1 MARWRSRVSLAQVIA
16 AVVLMV
22 SGCGGDAPADSK
34 GLPGGQAITGKTILV
49 LIDSPPV
56 PAWQPALN
64 GVKAADAIT
73 GLKAHVVFAPG
84 DRQMVAEIHTGIAAH
99 VAGIVLD
106 VQTATADAAICA
118 ASAAGIPVVAWNT
131 DGYGGTAERCVS
143 AFIGQ
148 DFVSA
153 GQMIAQYMAD
163 HGHIKQGAHVFCPV
177 ENPIGAST
185 AHRVQG
191 VNSVL
196 ASFDARCDVV
206 RVGFDDGGVQSNMIH
221 YLGRHP
227 DTNLVITLSGIP
239 LANTPMVLK
248 RLGRHIPVA
257 GFDIHDPRI
266 IKGIEHGTIAATVDQ
281 QFFSQTFQ
289 ALMQLALY
297 LKYGL
302 LPSDVDTSENSV
314 VDNTNAGVAAS
325 LSGTYR

>member
-1 MARWRSRVSLAQVIA
+1 LLVT
-16 AVVLMV
+16 
-22 SGCGGDAPADSK
+22 GCGGDSPADSTV
-34 GLPGGQAITGKTILV
+34 LPGGQAITGKTILV

-56 PAWQPALN
+56 PAWEPALN
-64 GVKAADAIT
+64 GVKAAEGIT
-73 GLKAHVVFAPG
+73 GLKARVVFAPE
-84 DRQMVAEIHTGIAAH
+84 DRQMVAEIHTAIAAH
-99 VAGIVLD
+99 VDGIVLD
-106 VQTATADAAICA
+106 VQTPTADAAICA
-118 ASAAGIPVVAWNT
+118 ANAAGIPVVAWNT

-148 DFVSA
+148 DVVSA
-153 GQMIAQYMAD
+153 GQLIAQYMAD

-177 ENPIGAST
+177 ENPIGAAT
-185 AHRVQG
+185 AHRVRG

-206 RVGFDDGGVQSNMIH
+206 RVGFDDAGVQSSMIH

-227 DTNLVITLSGIP
+227 DTNLVITLGGIP
-239 LANTPMVLK
+239 LANAPMVLK

-257 GFDIHDPRI
+257 GFDTSDPRI
-266 IKGIEHGTIAATVDQ
+266 IKGIEDGTIAATVDQ
-281 QFFSQTFQ
+281 EFYSQTFQ

-302 LPSDVDTSENSV
+302 FPSDVDTSENSV
-314 VDNTNAGVAAS
+314 VDNTNAALAAS